1 MTITLLEEPARLKL
15 TNSQRLYQHLLGQAG
30 PVAQKIDGFT
40 ARVQQIEMAA
50 MIDDAIKKK
59 KNVLIE
65 AGTGTGKTFAYLL
78 PVLHARERT
87 IVSTGSKTLQ
97 DQLFYHDIP
106 LIVATLD
113 WPIKVA
119 LLKGRNNYLCPQ
131 RLENSISMIRKD
143 NDSRLLPELIA
154 VREWWQQTTTGDLT
168 ELADLQ
174 GASIGSL
181 ITATADNCLGG
192 DCPKVSE
199 CPLHHARAR
208 AQEADLVVVNHHLL
222 FADMAL
228 KEEGFGSLLPEVGT
242 VVVDEAHQI
251 IDVARRFFGE
261 RLSSQQLVALCRD
274 IRMELLNFG
283 NDDIALQLASENLD
297 AVVRHLIAEFDKAP
311 IELELDQLLGEPAIA
326 LRIDEVDL
334 ALGQLIASLA
344 PAAVRSSSFAH
355 CYSRALRLADYLAL
369 LTEAGTDDDNI
380 HWLERQTQGFTLH
393 LSPISIATLLEA
405 EFASDKSWVL
415 TSATLSVANEFTH
428 FKRYLGLVDIQERI
442 FESPFCF
449 VKQVKAHIPQD
460 LPLPGTDRHTRLLVH
475 YCMPLIRSHNGRT
488 FFLFTSYRALRIAR
502 DIFEAHVDLPILV
515 QGSMA
520 KPKLLAQFRQTPG
533 CTLLA
538 TNSFWE
544 GVDVRGADL
553 RCLIIDKLP
562 FSSPEDPMT
571 AAQFKAVIAAGGNA
585 FFDHAVPEAA
595 IALKQGFGRLIR
607 QESDKGLFVLGDPRV
622 NTRSYGKLFLNSL
635 PEMEWLES
643 SEQAVNYLEHLH
655 E

>member
-1 MTITLLEEPARLKL
+1 MTNTSFEDSVRLKS
-15 TNSQRLYQHLLGQAG
+15 TKSQRLYQHLLGQAG
-30 PVAQKIDGFT
+30 PIAQKIAGFT
-40 ARVQQIEMAA
+40 PRVQQIEMAA
-50 MIDDAIKKK
+50 LIGDAIKKK
-59 KNVLIE
+59 QNVLIE

-78 PVLHARERT
+78 PVLHARKRA

-97 DQLFYHDIP
+97 DQLYYHDIP

-113 WPIKVA
+113 WPVKVA

-131 RLENSISMIRKD
+131 RLENSISMLRKD
-143 NDSRLLPELIA
+143 TDSRLLPDLIA

-168 ELADLQ
+168 ELTDMQ

-181 ITATADNCLGG
+181 ITATADNCLGSE
-192 DCPKVSE
+192 CPKVDE
-199 CPLHHARAR
+199 CPLYRARAR

-242 VVVDEAHQI
+242 IVVDEAHQI

-274 IRMELLNFG
+274 VRIELLNFG
-283 NDDIALQLASENLD
+283 NDDMALQLATENLD
-297 AVVRHLIAEFDKAP
+297 IVVRQLIAEFDKAP
-311 IELELDQLLGEPAIA
+311 NELELDQLLGEPAIA
-326 LRIDEVDL
+326 LQIDEVDL

-344 PAAVRSSSFAH
+344 PAAVRSGSFAH
-355 CYSRALRLADYLAL
+355 YYSRALRLADYLAL

-380 HWLERQTQGFTLH
+380 HWLERQPQGFTLH
-393 LSPISIATLLEA
+393 LSPISIATVLEA
-405 EFASDKSWVL
+405 EFASRRSWVL

-449 VKQVKAHIPQD
+449 LAQVKAHIPQD

-520 KPKLLAQFRQTPG
+520 KPKLLAQFRETPG

-607 QESDKGLFVLGDPRV
+607 QESDKGLFVLGDHRV
-622 NTRSYGKLFLNSL
+622 NSRSYGKLFLNSL

-643 SEQAVNYLEHLH
+643 SAQAVNYLENLH